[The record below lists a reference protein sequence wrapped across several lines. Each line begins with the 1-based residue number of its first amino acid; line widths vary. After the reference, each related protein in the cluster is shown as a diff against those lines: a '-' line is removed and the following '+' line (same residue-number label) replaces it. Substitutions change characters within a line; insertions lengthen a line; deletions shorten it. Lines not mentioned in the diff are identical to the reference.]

1 MHELGVKNKYM
12 GLLFM
17 KIDPEYFAL
26 GREGIH
32 DVSAEHAKE
41 LSRWAKQLTHVVCS
55 GTDGRYDQVTIIEA
69 DTLEEINA
77 AATDF
82 RMGAKARY
90 ISISDMV
97 IGLKAPPRGV
107 ARREQAAAAESSSD

>member
-1 MHELGVKNKYM
+1 MHELGTKNKYM
-12 GLLFM
+12 AFLFM
-17 KIDPEYFAL
+17 KIDSEYFAL
-26 GREGIH
+26 GRDGIH
-32 DVSAEHAKE
+32 EVSEAHAKE
-41 LSRWAKQLTHVVCS
+41 LGKWAKLLTHVVCS

-82 RMGAKARY
+82 RMGAKAGY

-107 ARREQAAAAESSSD
+107 AGREQAAAG

>member
-1 MHELGVKNKYM
+1 MHALGAKNKYVAF
-12 GLLFM
+12 LFM
-17 KIDPEYFAL
+17 KIKPEYFAL
-26 GREGIH
+26 GPEGIRE
-32 DVSAEHAKE
+32 VSAAHARDLAK
-41 LSRWAKQLTHVVCS
+41 WAKLLTHVVCS

-82 RMGAKARY
+82 RMGAKAEY

-97 IGLKAPPRGV
+97 IGLKAPPR
-107 ARREQAAAAESSSD
+107 AIANRDAAAAAQQAE

>member
-1 MHELGVKNKYM
+1 MHELGTKNKYM
-12 GLLFM
+12 AFLFM

-26 GREGIH
+26 GRDGIH
-32 DVSAEHAKE
+32 EVSEAHAKE
-41 LSRWAKQLTHVVCS
+41 LGKWAKLLTHVVCS

-82 RMGAKARY
+82 RMGAKAGY

-107 ARREQAAAAESSSD
+107 ARREQAAAG